1 MFVYVPIDGLF
12 YIGLALIALISYP
25 VGHLIMRF
33 GKTVNGGFYSLVAV
47 SLGMFFWLVIWFD
60 EAARQRDM
68 GTIPVVFN
76 FAFAVLLYA
85 SFLALSYFVL
95 RAVHRRTRVNH

>member
-1 MFVYVPIDGLF
+1 MFVYIPIDGLF

-33 GKTVNGGFYSLVAV
+33 GKTANGGFHSLVAV
-47 SLGMFFWLVIWFD
+47 SLGLFFWLVLWFD

-68 GTIPVVFN
+68 GTIPLVFN
-76 FAFAVLLYA
+76 FTFAVLLYA

-95 RAVHRRTRVNH
+95 RTVHRRIHVNR

>member
-1 MFVYVPIDGLF
+1 MFVYIPIDGLF
-12 YIGLALIALISYP
+12 YTGLALIALISYP
-25 VGHLIMRF
+25 IAHLVMRI
-33 GKTVNGGFYSLVAV
+33 GKTVNGAFYALVAV
-47 SLGMFFWLVIWFD
+47 SLGLFFWLVIWFD

-85 SFLALSYFVL
+85 TFVALSYFVL
-95 RAVHRRTRVNH
+95 RAVYRRTQVNR